1 MNTATKLV
9 GLAALA
15 TTIAVAAAGCSASPG
30 SGGPVATTAPPNSV
44 DLRMTVWTSNED
56 QLALFDSIAEEYKSD
71 HLEIKS
77 ITFESLPFADYNTT
91 LTTQIAGGNSPDLA
105 WMGDLSKDL
114 IASDALV
121 PLTDTLTATKG
132 WDYDDLLGSVTAE
145 FSVDDQLYAYPFSNS
160 PFALYVNENLLAQS
174 GQTLDTDDLTWQQ
187 VSAVGS
193 AVNAATGKGGF
204 VIRDFN
210 YASWNTL
217 ATVWTGWGASAWNKD
232 GTKCTF
238 DSDEMVDAFEFLH
251 DAIYVDNSMPGP
263 GTTADFFAG
272 DSAFTIAQVSR
283 ASLLDGSFEY
293 SVYPLPEGPEGTYSV
308 IGQAGVGVLESSAHV
323 QEATDFLAFL
333 TNPENAAKLAQFFP
347 PPRESLLTGEKLAE
361 VNTKLTAEQLQ
372 TVVVDQIAD
381 AVTLPN
387 HTSPA
392 EIAQKAKTA
401 LDAMW
406 TPDADIESV
415 LSSVCTAID
424 PLLAK

>member
-9 GLAALA
+9 SLAALA
-15 TTIAVAAAGCSASPG
+15 TSIAVATAGCGASPEA
-30 SGGPVATTAPPNSV
+30 PVATTAPPNSV
-44 DLRMTVWTSNED
+44 ELRMTVWTSNED
-56 QLALFDSIAEEYKSD
+56 QLALFDTIAEEYKAD
-71 HLEIKS
+71 HPEIKS
-77 ITFESLPFADYNTT
+77 ITFESLPFPDYNTT

-105 WMGDLSKDL
+105 WMGDLSRDL

-121 PLTDTLTATKG
+121 PLTDRLTETKG
-132 WDYDDLLGSVTAE
+132 WDYDDLLGSVTSE
-145 FSVDDQLYAYPFSNS
+145 FTADDELYAYPFSNS
-160 PFALYVNENLLAQS
+160 PFALYVNESLLAAAGQS
-174 GQTLDTDDLTWQQ
+174 LDTSDLTWDQ

-210 YASWNTL
+210 YSSWNTL

-238 DSDEMVDAFEFLH
+238 DSDEMVDAFQFLH
-251 DAIYVDNSMPGP
+251 DAIYVDASMPGP

-283 ASLLDGSFEY
+283 AALLDGSFEY
-293 SVYPLPEGPEGTYSV
+293 DVYPLPDGPEGEYSV
-308 IGQAGVGVLESSAHV
+308 LGQAGVGVLESSAHV

-347 PPRESLLTGEKLAE
+347 PPRKSLLTGEKLAE
-361 VNTKLTAEQLQ
+361 NNTKLTADQLEA
-372 TVVVDQIAD
+372 VVIDQLPD

-392 EIAQKAKTA
+392 EISQKAKTA

-406 TPDADIESV
+406 TPDADVKAV

-424 PLLAK
+424 PLLAT